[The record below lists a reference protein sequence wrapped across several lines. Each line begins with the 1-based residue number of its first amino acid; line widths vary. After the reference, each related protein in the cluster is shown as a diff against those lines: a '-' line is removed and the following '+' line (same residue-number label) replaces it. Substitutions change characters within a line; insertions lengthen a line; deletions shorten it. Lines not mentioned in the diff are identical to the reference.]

1 MWCIFIHCAFLVF
14 SQRFSSTII
23 VLHPN
28 VCVHFGISIHANEHF
43 SFETMIY
50 SYHFFFFFSWHAFS
64 AVLCLCLSIFNSIN
78 FIGMCFGVRNARAR
92 DYVYLIELTCI
103 GSQRSAKAAT
113 TTNTSRVTRFR
124 PRCDSFVR
132 LCGTTVRHSRSIN
145 AYSPLISVNGIKY
158 ELEKNIM
165 WKAANEMPPL
175 LNTQNL

>member
-1 MWCIFIHCAFLVF
+1 MAYAFIYCSFLAFSKWSAF
-14 SQRFSSTII
+14 PMKIYDASK
-23 VLHPN
+23 
-28 VCVHFGISIHANEHF
+28 ISIHATEHF
-43 SFETMIY
+43 SFGKWFIRCDCV
-50 SYHFFFFFSWHAFS
+50 FFPALSIWGACS
-64 AVLCLCLSIFNSIN
+64 VVLCLSIFNSIN
-78 FIGMCFGVRNARAR
+78 FIGIVFAVRYAWAR
-92 DYVYLIELTCI
+92 DYAYLIELTCI

-132 LCGTTVRHSRSIN
+132 LCGTTVRHNLSIN

-165 WKAANEMPPL
+165 WKAANEIPPL